1 MKDRKNM
8 VKAVLF
14 DYGGVLA
21 EEGFREGLLAIGSKN
36 GLDPALFFSNADALI
51 DRTGYLTG
59 LSDESAYWDAL
70 RKQTGI
76 QGSDQ
81 ELREEILKRF
91 VQRPAMLSVVDL
103 LRQQGLTLALLS
115 DQTNWLDELER
126 TTPLFFHFDR
136 VFNSFRTHKSK
147 RDGSVFQD
155 VCRALGTRPEETLF
169 VDDNLGHI
177 RRAEEQGLK
186 TIHFTGIDDFLKQ
199 IIAFVPSSLL
209 RTGTPENENYEKD

>member
-1 MKDRKNM
+1 M

-21 EEGFREGLLAIGSKN
+21 EEGFREGLLVIGSKN
-36 GLDPALFFSNADALI
+36 GVDPALFFSIADALI

-59 LSDESAYWDAL
+59 LSEEDVYWDAL

-76 QGSDQ
+76 HGSDQ
-81 ELREEILKRF
+81 ELREEILRRF
-91 VQRPAMLSVVDL
+91 VLRPAMISAIDR
-103 LRQQGLTLALLS
+103 LRQQGLTVALLS

-147 RDGSVFQD
+147 RDASVFQD
-155 VCRALGTRPEETLF
+155 VCRSLGTRPEETLF
-169 VDDNLGHI
+169 IDDNLGHI
-177 RRAEEQGLK
+177 RRAEERGLK

-199 IIAFVPSSLL
+199 INTFLL
-209 RTGTPENENYEKD
+209 SPLPGTGTPENEKYEKD